1 MGRKSKHSAQYR
13 EEACK
18 LVTEHGYSVR
28 NASKQLGVPPNTLW
42 NWLTRNG
49 THSLAS
55 QELDRQMGDDPRLL
69 KIRIK
74 ELEEQVHHLQ
84 MEKDILKKA
93 TAYFAREQT

>member
-28 NASKQLGVPPNTLW
+28 DAAKQLGLPPNTLW

-49 THSLAS
+49 NHSLTAQAS
-55 QELDRQMGDDPRLL
+55 EQQMGDDPRLL

-74 ELEEQVHHLQ
+74 ELEQQVHRLE